1 MDSLNHKLSEAEPP
15 VSGAVPADSLDGDWG
30 ALSNLPGNPMM
41 WLLIWSELAVFGAAF
56 IGFSIARI
64 LDLETFTQ
72 SQDTLNRL
80 YGAINTMVLITS
92 GICAALALNAQEEGN
107 STRTRLWLGG
117 AGFFG
122 IVFLGVKSIEYYE
135 KFEHGIGIETNTF
148 YTLYFLLTGFH
159 ALHVVLGLIILAI
172 VAWKNSLENLETGVS
187 FWHMIDLIWIILF
200 PLIFLMR

>member
-1 MDSLNHKLSEAEPP
+1 MDSLNNEPSKP
-15 VSGAVPADSLDGDWG
+15 EKSLPEISTADSLEGDWG

-56 IGFSIARI
+56 IGFSVARI
-64 LDLETFTQ
+64 LDLDTFVQ

-92 GICAALALNAQEEGN
+92 GFCAALALNAQEKG
-107 STRTRLWLGG
+107 RAMRARLWLGG
-117 AGFFG
+117 AGTLG
-122 IVFLGVKSIEYYE
+122 IVFLGIKSIEYHE
-135 KFEHGIGIETNTF
+135 KFTHGIGIETNTF

-159 ALHVVLGLIILAI
+159 ALHVVLGLFILAI
-172 VAWKNSLENLETGVS
+172 VAWKNSKENLETGVS
-187 FWHMIDLIWIILF
+187 FWHMVDLIWIILF